1 MANPLPNHIE
11 PIDNAIIE
19 DSGIKIKTKVDKIK
33 SSMDEV
39 YHMMVKMGV
48 IPKKEIIIKENE
60 EKCCFFSIRQVLITL
75 LESVKILRICCK

>member
-39 YHMMVKMGV
+39 YHVMVKMNV
-48 IPKKEIIIKENE
+48 ILENEISTKENE
-60 EKCCFFSIRQVLITL
+60 EWCCFCHPT
-75 LESVKILRICCK
+75 SVDHII